1 MEEKKLLGVCAW
13 LARKFDVDVT
23 VVRIVFIIFTLL
35 GGSGFLVY
43 LILYLAKP
51 SSEG

>member
-13 LARKFDVDVT
+13 LAEKFDVDVS
-23 VVRIVFIIFTLL
+23 VVRIIFIVFTLM
-35 GGSGFLVY
+35 GGAGFLVY

-51 SSEG
+51 SS